1 MTLFTITGSL
11 TRFLSHNSKA
21 IIATIAI
28 SSSEIMTQATIM
40 PMELLA
46 ALILLGSSPMSSD
59 TPESMQG
66 EEGLELRMADGVVG
80 VGVVVGMV
88 KGRGV
93 GEGAVAVVETT
104 AIPGGE
110 ERYEDES
117 PGVGVGEVT
126 VAVVVYSH

>member
-1 MTLFTITGSL
+1 
-11 TRFLSHNSKA
+11 
-21 IIATIAI
+21 
-28 SSSEIMTQATIM
+28 
-40 PMELLA
+40 
-46 ALILLGSSPMSSD
+46 MSSG

-66 EEGLELRMADGVVG
+66 EEGLELRMADGVVGVGVVG

-117 PGVGVGEVT
+117 PGVGVDEVT